1 MSQRACEVFGA
12 REESKEIGSRFWV
25 IFYVRKELADSDFH
39 FFFLFGALARLSLSL
54 SLSLPLSRLLNARGT
69 HTLSNEAAEEA
80 MSDVKDILGVARGG
94 GGAAP
99 ALPPGSTSSIATAA
113 APAAAAAAALGNRQP
128 REVRPPRP
136 AGMSR
141 EAYALL
147 DG

>member
-1 MSQRACEVFGA
+1 MKIDLLLFFSAIFVIAKKLTSTLTFSFLSFLALLRVSLFLDCLRA
-12 REESKEIGSRFWV
+12 REKQTHARSK
-25 IFYVRKELADSDFH
+25 K
-39 FFFLFGALARLSLSL
+39 
-54 SLSLPLSRLLNARGT
+54 T
-69 HTLSNEAAEEA
+69 
-80 MSDVKDILGVARGG
+80 MSDVKDILGVGRGG
-94 GGAAP
+94 GGAGPP
-99 ALPPGSTSSIATAA
+99 ALPPSSIAAAA

>member
-1 MSQRACEVFGA
+1 
-12 REESKEIGSRFWV
+12 
-25 IFYVRKELADSDFH
+25 
-39 FFFLFGALARLSLSL
+39 
-54 SLSLPLSRLLNARGT
+54 
-69 HTLSNEAAEEA
+69 
-80 MSDVKDILGVARGG
+80 MSDVKDILGVGRAG
-94 GGAAP
+94 GGAGPP
-99 ALPPGSTSSIATAA
+99 ALPPSSIAAAA

>member
-1 MSQRACEVFGA
+1 
-12 REESKEIGSRFWV
+12 
-25 IFYVRKELADSDFH
+25 
-39 FFFLFGALARLSLSL
+39 
-54 SLSLPLSRLLNARGT
+54 
-69 HTLSNEAAEEA
+69 
-80 MSDVKDILGVARGG
+80 MSDVKDILGVGRGG
-94 GGAAP
+94 GAPP
-99 ALPPGSTSSIATAA
+99 ALPPSSIAAAA

>member
-1 MSQRACEVFGA
+1 MCAKNSQT
-12 REESKEIGSRFWV
+12 V
-25 IFYVRKELADSDFH
+25 ISTL
-39 FFFLFGALARLSLSL
+39 FFSSALWRVSL
-54 SLSLPLSRLLNARGT
+54 SLSLPLSRLLDARGT
-69 HTLSNEAAEEA
+69 HTLSNEAAKEA

-99 ALPPGSTSSIATAA
+99 ALPPGSTSSIAAAA

>member
-1 MSQRACEVFGA
+1 MCAKKLQTSTATF
-12 REESKEIGSRFWV
+12 FP
-25 IFYVRKELADSDFH
+25 
-39 FFFLFGALARLSLSL
+39 FFFIWRFARLSFLDCY
-54 SLSLPLSRLLNARGT
+54 ARET
-69 HTLSNEAAEEA
+69 HTQTHAHETEGET
-80 MSDVKDILGVARGG
+80 MSDVKDILGVGRGG
-94 GGAAP
+94 GAPP
-99 ALPPGSTSSIATAA
+99 ALPPGAASSIAAAA

>member
-1 MSQRACEVFGA
+1 MCAKNSQT
-12 REESKEIGSRFWV
+12 V
-25 IFYVRKELADSDFH
+25 ISTL
-39 FFFLFGALARLSLSL
+39 FFSSALWRVSLSLSL

-69 HTLSNEAAEEA
+69 HTLSNEAEKEA

-99 ALPPGSTSSIATAA
+99 ALPPGSTSSIAAAA